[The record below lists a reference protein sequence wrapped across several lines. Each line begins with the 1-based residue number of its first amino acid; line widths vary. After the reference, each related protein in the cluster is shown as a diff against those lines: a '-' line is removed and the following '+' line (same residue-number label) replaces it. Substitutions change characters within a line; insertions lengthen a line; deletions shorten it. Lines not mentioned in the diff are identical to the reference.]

1 MNYLMH
7 LVLSGDDPDIIIG
20 NFIADHIRGSR
31 IINELPN
38 PVKKGILLH
47 RAIDSYSD
55 THSAVRN
62 SVRLMR
68 TSHFHYAPV
77 AIDILYDHFLIKNW
91 KLFVKI
97 PYGKMVESFYKL
109 LEQRL
114 ETLPAKSKKI
124 SLKLMEHKWFDK
136 YETFEG
142 LEEIFV
148 MVDRRASFRSELP
161 YTVKYLLEYYSE
173 LENDFLTFTPDI
185 FTFVS
190 LHNRYRM

>member
-1 MNYLMH
+1 MH
-7 LVLSGDDPDIIIG
+7 LVLSGEDPDIIIG

-55 THSAVRN
+55 THH
-62 SVRLMR
+62 SVRHSVKLLR
-68 TSHFHYAPV
+68 SSHYHYAPV

-91 KLFVKI
+91 KQFVKI
-97 PYGKMVESFYKL
+97 SLGNKIASFYSL
-109 LEQRL
+109 LENRL
-114 ETLPAKSKKI
+114 DSLPAKSRKI
-124 SLKLMEHKWFDK
+124 SLKIIEFNWFEK

-142 LEEIFV
+142 LEEVFA

-161 YTVKYLLEYYSE
+161 NTVKYLLEFYNE
-173 LENDFLTFTPDI
+173 LEEDFLSFAPDI

-190 LHNRYRM
+190 LHNRYKM